1 MYDKSVTISG
11 SKRIVKPTIYIYES
25 TKRSMERRERKQII
39 EVCFSFQALLCIY
52 KSDVLNMSKFGS
64 IVHNQNPRYAMKIA
78 RCVATGAQFLVIA
91 TNTFT
96 MRKDSKHIELFT
108 SNLRQ

>member
-25 TKRSMERRERKQII
+25 TKRSMERREHQ
-39 EVCFSFQALLCIY
+39 
-52 KSDVLNMSKFGS
+52 MFGS